1 MQTRLGGPEETRTL
15 DLSDAN
21 RTLSQL
27 SYRPMGYLHIIA
39 RSEKIVKKKLAGF
52 PNPWYTSR
60 DRISKEALIKSARAD
75 SERFFSSR
83 RVQKRRNTVC
93 ISRF

>member
-27 SYRPMGYLHIIA
+27 SYRPIGYLHIIA
-39 RSEKIVKKKLAGF
+39 RWEKIVKKKLAGF
-52 PNPWYTSR
+52 SKCNP
-60 DRISKEALIKSARAD
+60 
-75 SERFFSSR
+75 FFL
-83 RVQKRRNTVC
+83 KRCEIR
-93 ISRF
+93 

>member
-27 SYRPMGYLHIIA
+27 SYRPMGYSHIIA

-52 PNPWYTSR
+52 QNPWYTSR
-60 DRISKEALIKSARAD
+60 DRISKEALIKSAKAD
-75 SERFFSSR
+75 SERFSSSR

>member
-27 SYRPMGYLHIIA
+27 SYRPMGYSHIIA

-52 PNPWYTSR
+52 LNPWYTSR
-60 DRISKEALIKSARAD
+60 NRISKEALIKSARAD
-75 SERFFSSR
+75 SERFSSSR